1 MARRDKPYSV
11 MVVKDGKAL
20 EVPITIGIDNA
31 KWVQVLSG
39 LTAGDRL
46 VIAGKWHVH
55 SGELVHAVP
64 LKPVPFRPAR
74 QL

>member
-1 MARRDKPYSV
+1 

-39 LTAGDRL
+39 LTAGDQL
-46 VIAGKWHVH
+46 VIAGKWHAR
-55 SGELVHAVP
+55 SGEPVHAVP